1 MKHIKKFES
10 AAPGAPKKED
20 YMSVFYLKQEDIEDY
35 CIEMLDCNFEL
46 EVQNFFTVPDAHP
59 FGTRRLK
66 EPTQE
71 DCDAWYRIQFSKEET
86 RSSTVYESDDSE
98 DLKNFIVVFNRLKKV
113 VKYDKIFFHFR
124 GDFSIFI
131 KMVKKKYERGF
142 DVSEYM
148 NGLHNKAEH
157 VVYDRN
163 RFQNLW
169 RYQIEKSYGN
179 SKSQFLEFSSRP
191 TQEFT
196 QKVVDDLKKSKNDTM
211 EIDNKESFNDIIPP
225 VLCLYDLREFQ
236 KDYLEV
242 SISWTKPNA
251 QSIDVKTGLF
261 RKKTLIYREYQLSI
275 NIKSKDEEV
284 GQQDEVRA
292 N

>member
-10 AAPGAPKKED
+10 AAPGAPYNQYVKKGD

-46 EVQNFFTVPDAHP
+46 EVQNFFTVPYAHP

-98 DLKNFIVVFNRLKKV
+98 DLKNFMVVFNRLKKV

-124 GDFSIFI
+124 GDLSIFI
-131 KMVKKKYERGF
+131 KMVKKKYECGF

-148 NGLHNKAEH
+148 DGLHNKAEH

-169 RYQIEKSYGN
+169 RYQIEGSYGN
-179 SKSQFLEFSSRP
+179 SKSRFIILEFSSRP

-211 EIDNKESFNDIIPP
+211 EIDNKESFNDII
-225 VLCLYDLREFQ
+225 REFQ

-275 NIKSKDEEV
+275 DIKSKDEEM